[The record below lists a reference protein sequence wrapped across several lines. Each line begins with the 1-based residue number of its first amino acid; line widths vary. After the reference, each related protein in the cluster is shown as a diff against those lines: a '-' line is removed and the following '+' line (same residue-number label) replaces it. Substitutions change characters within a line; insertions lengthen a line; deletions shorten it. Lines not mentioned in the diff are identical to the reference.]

1 MKRGVFYTKKGLYTY
16 AWYSS
21 RRILKRNLYLN
32 QKKPIFE
39 SKEAYLIWKVAYFIW
54 KKANVDM
61 PYIYENV

>member
-1 MKRGVFYTKKGLYTY
+1 MPDTVRDVYWKETYIWIKR
-16 AWYSS
+16 S
-21 RRILKRNLYLN
+21 LYLN